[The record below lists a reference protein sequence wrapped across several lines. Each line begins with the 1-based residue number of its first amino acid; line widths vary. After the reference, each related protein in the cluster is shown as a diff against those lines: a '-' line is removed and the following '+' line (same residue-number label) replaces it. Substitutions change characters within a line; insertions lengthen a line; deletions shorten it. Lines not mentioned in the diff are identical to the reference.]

1 MSGILDN
8 KKRIMETILTPEGKR
23 QLSKG
28 DFKIRYV
35 TFSDHNSFY
44 KKDENQGAEDASLR
58 LYLEPSLLPQ
68 DNITL
73 HSDESGRLNPF
84 DYEGIQLKGDA
95 ILSGSGRIV
104 DKVTIDNMASN
115 VNTLISSSI
124 DHISKNRI
132 IGTKEY
138 FGDHTQFAIDK
149 KNITFV
155 INNNEPFRQ
164 EARKSVYVSDAESF
178 FEDKKVASDKRFYF
192 MPPINRKFTDTDE
205 EVPLGDYGEDIL
217 ADQREDSLLKIER
230 SISGFEKFEINFLKN
245 SVSSNIIGQAF
256 CKNKSKF
263 DKLDVLNAGSY
274 FDPRNKIEKDIYYVG
289 KVLIDESGSSTFI
302 NLFTLIF
309 EWRKIES
316 FY

>member
-28 DFKIRYV
+28 DFKIKYV

-44 KKDENQGAEDASLR
+44 EKEENQGAADASLR

-68 DNITL
+68 DSITIQ
-73 HSDESGRLNPF
+73 SDESGRLIPF
-84 DYEGIQLKGDA
+84 EYKGIQVKGTS
-95 ILSGSGRIV
+95 ILSGSERII

-132 IGTKEY
+132 IGTEEY
-138 FGDHTQFAIDK
+138 FGDHTQFEVDK

-155 INNNEPFRQ
+155 INNKSPFRQ
-164 EARKSVYVSDAESF
+164 EARKNVYVADAESF

-192 MPPINRKFTDTDE
+192 MPPINRKFTDVDE
-205 EVPLGDYGEDIL
+205 EVPLGNYGEDIL
-217 ADQREDSLLKIER
+217 SDQREDNLLKIER

-245 SVSSNIIGQAF
+245 SIGSNIMGQVF
-256 CKNKSKF
+256 CKNKANF
-263 DKLDVLNAGSY
+263 AKLDVLNAGSY

-302 NLFTLIF
+302 NIFTLIF
-309 EWRKIES
+309 E
-316 FY
+316 